1 MSQFY
6 TSIKLSD
13 KISKTPEGFLVC
25 HDVAITKVGELVYLP
40 TEVPTVTKGNNNF
53 ITVERT
59 NDDVFDP
66 ETIQSFNGKP
76 LTILHPKTFVTPK
89 NWKSTGVGSLQNVRK
104 GVGDQEG
111 KLVSDIVIY
120 DEAAIKKVEDKELRE
135 VSCGYDAE
143 YVELAPGRARQT
155 KIRGNHLALVPRG
168 RAGPECAIFDSAPEE
183 SPMNLKQKIA
193 AAFTKALD
201 SMPDE
206 GEEETMD
213 SLKKKVADLQKKLD
227 ESAAKS
233 ADKTKDEALEKVTA
247 DLATASAKVDELTK
261 TSDGL
266 KAELEKLKAAPQKVT
281 HDAAVVANAEI
292 LSPGIDKTLPDLKV
306 QAIKTASATDAGKA
320 VLKTLIGDAQPV
332 YDNAAVVDVLFNGM
346 AAGMAAGN
354 KGRLLPNK
362 QAAQAQDGAGD
373 FYTQFADAAA
383 KVHSITK
390 F

>member
-6 TSIKLSD
+6 TSLKLSD

-40 TEVPTVTKGNNNF
+40 TEVPNVTKGNNNF

-89 NWKSTGVGSLQNVRK
+89 NWKSTGVGTLQNVRK

-120 DEAAIKKVEDKELRE
+120 DESAIKKVESKELRE

-183 SPMNLKQKIA
+183 SPMSLKQKIA

-201 SMPDE
+201 SMPEE

-227 ESAAKS
+227 EANAKP
-233 ADKTKDEALEKVTA
+233 ADKMKDAALEKATA
-247 DLATASAKVDELTK
+247 DLAAASAKVAELTK
-261 TSDGL
+261 TSDEL
-266 KAELEKLKAAPQKVT
+266 KAELDKMKAAPQKTT
-281 HDAAVVANAEI
+281 HDAAVVASAEI
-292 LSPGIDKTLPDLKV
+292 LSPGIDKTLPDLKA
-306 QAIKTASATDAGKA
+306 QAIKTAAATDAGKV
-320 VLKTLIGDAQPV
+320 VLKTLIGDAQPA
-332 YDNAAVVDVLFNGM
+332 YDNAAVLDVLFNGM
-346 AAGMAAGN
+346 AAGMAAAN
-354 KGRLLPNK
+354 KGKLLPNK
-362 QAAQAQDGAGD
+362 QPAKTEDGGGD
-373 FYTQFADAAA
+373 FYAQFADAAA
-383 KVHSITK
+383 KVHPITK